1 MLIDLHNMNYY
12 EAIRHFVR
20 RYNELLKS
28 GRIEV
33 IEVVHGYGA
42 SGKGGVIKR
51 KLQAYL
57 KEHRDYLDFEFNS
70 SSKGINQGCTLVLPK
85 RILPELKD
93 ILENDILDFC
103 SNTPKTMEKITG
115 YLYKKY
121 EEKKIKETVRSL
133 TKKGELSEELK
144 KRSVAYVKKRN

>member
-12 EAIRHFVR
+12 EAIRHFIR

-28 GRIEV
+28 GSTEL

-51 KLQAYL
+51 RLQAYL

-85 RILPELKD
+85 KILPELKD
-93 ILENDILDFC
+93 LLENDILDYC
-103 SNTPKTMEKITG
+103 SNTPRTMEKITG
-115 YLYKKY
+115 HLFKKY

-133 TKKGELSEELK
+133 AKKGLLSEELK
-144 KRSVAYVKKRN
+144 KRSVAYVSKHD